1 MSTDRIRPLIKAELP
16 GLLELRHDLHRHPE
30 LSNQEKRTSQVVQKH
45 LAALG
50 VPFKAGVGGSTGI
63 VAQIPATNGAG
74 NKEAIA
80 LRADMDALPIQ
91 EATGKHYA
99 SQTPGVMHACG
110 HDGHTTMLL
119 GAARVLLKMD
129 RPHPV
134 TFIFQPAEEDGGG
147 AEKMCAAGALK
158 GEKGGGVGTP
168 VARMYGLHG
177 WPQTDLGRVAT
188 RPGPLMAS
196 TDDFDVK
203 IHGVGGHAA
212 YPHLCKD
219 PIVAAAAVVTALQT
233 IASRSV
239 APVESVVCTVGQFIA
254 GTANNIIPEYAR
266 LVGTIRTIKPELR
279 RVAKDAFFAIVEGT
293 ALAHGC
299 RAQVNWME
307 GYPVTMNDAAEAER
321 VHAIALDAFGPTRAQ
336 RIEHP
341 TMGGEDFAYYGQHV
355 PACFFFLGLRPVGAE
370 RYPALH
376 QPDFDFNDEAMP
388 AGIEM
393 LTRLALSQ

>member
-1 MSTDRIRPLIKAELP
+1 
-16 GLLELRHDLHRHPE
+16 
-30 LSNQEKRTSQVVQKH
+30 
-45 LAALG
+45 
-50 VPFKAGVGGSTGI
+50 
-63 VAQIPATNGAG
+63 
-74 NKEAIA
+74 
-80 LRADMDALPIQ
+80 
-91 EATGKHYA
+91 
-99 SQTPGVMHACG
+99 
-110 HDGHTTMLL
+110 
-119 GAARVLLKMD
+119 
-129 RPHPV
+129 
-134 TFIFQPAEEDGGG
+134 
-147 AEKMCAAGALK
+147 
-158 GEKGGGVGTP
+158 
-168 VARMYGLHG
+168 MYGLHG
-177 WPQTDLGRVAT
+177 WPQTDLGRIAT
-188 RPGPLMAS
+188 RPGPMMAS

-233 IASRSV
+233 IASRAV
-239 APVESVVCTVGQFIA
+239 APFESIVCTVGQFMA

-279 RVAKDAFFAIVEGT
+279 RVAKGAFFGIVEGT

-307 GYPVTMNDAAEAER
+307 GYPVTLNNPAEAER
-321 VHAIALDAFGPTRAQ
+321 VHAVALEAFGPTRAQ
-336 RIEHP
+336 RVEHP

-355 PACFFFLGLRPVGAE
+355 PACFFFLGLRPVGAD

-393 LTRLALSQ
+393 LARLAMGE